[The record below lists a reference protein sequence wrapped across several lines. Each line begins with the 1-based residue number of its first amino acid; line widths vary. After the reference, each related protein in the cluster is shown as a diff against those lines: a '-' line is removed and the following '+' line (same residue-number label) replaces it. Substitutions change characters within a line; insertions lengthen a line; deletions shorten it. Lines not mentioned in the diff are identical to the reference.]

1 MTDYLYSLSLAQQTK
16 CFLLS
21 LGFGFIMGIF
31 YDLFRIVR
39 ISLSRGKAAIIVFDI
54 VYCVFLCL
62 CTFVFCLAV
71 NEGEIRG
78 YMMIGEAVGFL
89 VYYFSLGVFVFS
101 ATERIIGFIKG
112 FFVSV
117 FKIISFPFR
126 WIGGKLCKFI
136 DKILKKSRKKAQKMK
151 NKSKFLLKVNKHL
164 LYNLN
169 VKKQN
174 SAENSGE

>member
-1 MTDYLYSLSLAQQTK
+1 
-16 CFLLS
+16 
-21 LGFGFIMGIF
+21 
-31 YDLFRIVR
+31 
-39 ISLSRGKAAIIVFDI
+39 
-54 VYCVFLCL
+54 
-62 CTFVFCLAV
+62 
-71 NEGEIRG
+71 
-78 YMMIGEAVGFL
+78 MMIGEAVGFL

-117 FKIISFPFR
+117 FNIISFPFR
-126 WIGGKLCKFI
+126 WIFGKLCKVI